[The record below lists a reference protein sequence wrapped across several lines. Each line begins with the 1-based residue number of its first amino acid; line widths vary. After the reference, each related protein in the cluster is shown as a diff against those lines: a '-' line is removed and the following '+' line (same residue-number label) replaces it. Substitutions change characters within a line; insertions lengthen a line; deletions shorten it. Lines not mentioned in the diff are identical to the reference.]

1 MSDDYQPIDCGLYD
15 EYELA
20 IMHKRPLDLQVTEAG
35 AVTIRRVEPLDTSVA
50 DGAEYLVCRDIRT
63 DESLRLRLDRIRML
77 TDDRY

>member
-50 DGAEYLVCRDIRT
+50 DGAEYLVCRDT
-63 DESLRLRLDRIRML
+63 ESGETLRLRFDRIRMVPL
-77 TDDRY
+77 DA